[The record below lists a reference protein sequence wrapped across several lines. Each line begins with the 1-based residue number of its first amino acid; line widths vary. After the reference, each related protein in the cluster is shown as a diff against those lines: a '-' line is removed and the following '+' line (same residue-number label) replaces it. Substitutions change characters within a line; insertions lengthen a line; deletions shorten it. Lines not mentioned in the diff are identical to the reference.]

1 MKSIHYVPPLLALT
15 IAVAWLTYLRG
26 SSSDLE
32 QENRSLQSKIAESR
46 SSLGS
51 QNERAGFGATTDT
64 ASAKGAR
71 AKREKK
77 PADVAIK
84 PLTEFMPIASDFNEL
99 VLLNNNEGV
108 RFNLTAA
115 CRRLETLASEMSG
128 DELARAYTE
137 MASLPVD
144 APFRNYLESLMLDE
158 LKQKNPE
165 FAFSQLIAK
174 CQVEDTGPLKMGD
187 FDEWLARDPAAATT
201 WYEGQIAAN
210 VFDKTLD
217 GKTPNMVPFE
227 AAFMMSL
234 LASDPAAAEQ
244 RMNNIPPDLRANLVD
259 FVWDVPKENSQA
271 FVDLLRKS
279 MPVEDYMA
287 ILKNN
292 SLTEYHFR
300 FDSETD
306 PKAVQKNLDNLGL
319 TPEERSTLL
328 TLHFTEIAKYRT
340 MGDKFGMPSR
350 EKFDEARARIQAIDP
365 SSADW
370 ATGFALQ
377 SYLAESKTTSAQ
389 DFVEKVA
396 MDYHASGAGDELLIP
411 LIEGSANGSIPFP
424 KDRAREM
431 ASKITDEM
439 LREEMLRKLN

>member
-1 MKSIHYVPPLLALT
+1 
-15 IAVAWLTYLRG
+15 
-26 SSSDLE
+26 
-32 QENRSLQSKIAESR
+32 
-46 SSLGS
+46 
-51 QNERAGFGATTDT
+51 
-64 ASAKGAR
+64 
-71 AKREKK
+71 
-77 PADVAIK
+77 
-84 PLTEFMPIASDFNEL
+84 
-99 VLLNNNEGV
+99 
-108 RFNLTAA
+108 
-115 CRRLETLASEMSG
+115 MSG
-128 DELARAYTE
+128 DELERAYTE

-144 APFRNYLESLMLDE
+144 APFRNYLESIMLDQ
-158 LKQKNPE
+158 LKKKNPE
-165 FAFSQLIAK
+165 FAFSQLLAK
-174 CQVEDTGPLKMGD
+174 CQNEDTGPIKMGD
-187 FDEWLARDPAAATT
+187 FDEWLARDPAAAAA
-201 WYEGQIAAN
+201 WYESQIAAN

-234 LASDPAAAEQ
+234 LASDPTAAEQ
-244 RMNNIPPDLRANLVD
+244 RMNNIPPDLRGSLVD
-259 FVWDVPKENSQA
+259 YVWDVPKENSRA

-292 SLTEYHFR
+292 SLTEYNFR

-328 TLHFTEIAKYRT
+328 TQHFTEIAKYRT

-350 EKFDEARARIQAIDP
+350 EKFDEIRARIQAIDP
-365 SSADW
+365 SSADR

-396 MDYHASGAGDELLIP
+396 MEYHGSGAGDELLLP
-411 LIEGSANGSIPFP
+411 LIEGSAKGSIPFP
-424 KDRAREM
+424 KDRARVM
-431 ASKITDEM
+431 ATKITDQR
-439 LREEMLRKLN
+439 LREAMLQKLN